1 MSLNHHILA
10 KATTDAVLMKF
21 KTDEWT
27 YADGNGKDFYRVG
40 TSAEF
45 PSPDA
50 AFFDPTNKVI
60 ASFEFKP
67 PTETKRGILTGVGQ
81 SIAYL
86 QSSNI
91 SFLVAPMRLED
102 YDLGSFLTDLYKN
115 QIVGKIPSGL
125 ILYENNNPSNVTLA
139 HGVDIVSDSAAKKRS
154 PEVDRFWAK
163 HQDLPVP
170 LFHLILHYYYLA
182 RTSRMYGGD
191 PFAACFT
198 KEFITETVLDDFEP
212 RECILDLSGEPIKT
226 VAGTKNIV
234 HLEKILNS
242 ARKKAQQ
249 DRLAA
254 YNRVL
259 KAIDTSFVGDN
270 YFNSIRKNYL
280 SFMKHIQVIDS
291 ENTLT
296 DMGFTLYHL
305 GLVNG
310 PTSKVFIDY
319 FTREVLTTGHHL
331 DLILDIDS
339 LRQSHSEWTI
349 DQVLNQMESD
359 YEEKGFIKRN
369 PNRQQAEE
377 SNVGFLKYERILWNA
392 LGLVDN
398 RGTIQWKKI
407 TEICSLPDLQ

>member
-10 KATTDAVLMKF
+10 KTTTDAVLMKF
-21 KTDEWT
+21 KTNEWS
-27 YADGNGKDFYRVG
+27 YANGNGRDFYRVG
-40 TSAEF
+40 TSADF

-50 AFFDPTNKVI
+50 AFYDPTNRVI

-102 YDLGSFLTDLYKN
+102 YGLGDFLCDLYEK

-125 ILYENNNPSNVTLA
+125 ILYENDNPMSVTLA
-139 HGVDIVSDSAAKKRS
+139 HGIEMVSENVTRKRV

-163 HQDLPVP
+163 HQDLPIP
-170 LFHLILHYYYLA
+170 LFHLILHYYYLS
-182 RTSRMYGGD
+182 RTSRIDDGD
-191 PFAACFT
+191 PFAACFK
-198 KEFITETVLDDFEP
+198 KEFITETVLEDFEP
-212 RECILDLSGEPIKT
+212 KRCILDLSGVPIKT

-234 HLEKILNS
+234 HLEKILSS
-242 ARKKAQQ
+242 AKRNAME
-249 DRLAA
+249 DRMVS
-254 YNRVL
+254 YSRVFN
-259 KAIDTSFVGDN
+259 AIDTSYVGDN

-291 ENTLT
+291 ENTLS
-296 DMGFTLYHL
+296 DKGFALYHL

-310 PTSKVFIDY
+310 PTSKVFTDY
-319 FTREVLTTGHHL
+319 FIREVLTTGHHL
-331 DLILDIDS
+331 DLILDIDA
-339 LRQSHSEWTI
+339 LRQMHPDWTI
-349 DQVLNQMESD
+349 DCILSQMESD

-369 PNRQQAEE
+369 PNRQQAAE
-377 SNVGFLKYERILWNA
+377 SNVGFLKYERIIWNA

-398 RGTIQWKKI
+398 SGTLQWKKI
-407 TEICSLPDLQ
+407 TEICSMPDL